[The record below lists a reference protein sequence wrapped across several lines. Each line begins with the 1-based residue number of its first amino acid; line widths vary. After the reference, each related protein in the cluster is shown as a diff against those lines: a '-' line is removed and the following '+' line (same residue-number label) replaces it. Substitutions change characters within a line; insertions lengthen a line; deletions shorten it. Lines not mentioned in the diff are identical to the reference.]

1 MNLPANTFATPRDLL
16 RYAVSRFRAAE
27 LDFGHG
33 SDNAYDEAAYLIL
46 HTLHLPLDTLE
57 PFFDARLLEDEIRAV
72 LDIIERRTTERVPA
86 AYITHEAMLGGYD
99 FYIDE
104 RALIPRSFIAE
115 LIPDKFAPWVADPD
129 AVESVLELCTGSG
142 CLAIMLADAFPNAE
156 IDAADISADA
166 LDVAEI
172 NVNNYALQER
182 IELVESDLY
191 DGLELHRYN
200 LIVVNPPYVN
210 SSSMEALPPEYLHEP
225 QNALAGGEDGMDLVR
240 RIVKEAGNWLTPDGI
255 LVVEIGNEYEHAMTA
270 FADLELTWL
279 TTSGGDDRVFL
290 VEAKQLQGNARSDS
304 QFGA

>member
-1 MNLPANTFATPRDLL
+1 MNLPANILTTPRDLL

-57 PFFDARLLEDEIRAV
+57 PFFDARLLEDEVRAV
-72 LDIIERRTTERVPA
+72 LDIIERRTNERVPA
-86 AYITHEAMLGGYD
+86 AYITHEAMLAGYD

-115 LIPDKFAPWVADPD
+115 LIPDKFAPWVADAD

-142 CLAIMLADAFPNAE
+142 CLSIMLADAFPNAE

-172 NVNNYALQER
+172 NVNNYALQDR
-182 IELVESDLY
+182 IELIESDLY
-191 DGLELHRYN
+191 DGLELHRYD

-210 SSSMEALPPEYLHEP
+210 RTSMEALPPEYQHEP

-240 RIVKEAGNWLTPDGI
+240 RIVNEAGNWLTPNGI
-255 LVVEIGNEYEHAMTA
+255 LVVEIGNEYEHAMAA
-270 FADLELTWL
+270 FPNLELTWL

-290 VEAKQLQGNARSDS
+290 IEAKQLQGNVRSDS